1 MHVFTEIQNLL
12 SQHQAFVCY
21 AKPNATA
28 WKLLVQQNDNCNVF
42 SDQNGFVFVPFH
54 EGTKVVIPFE
64 GSAFFQGN
72 FEEIEP
78 ETVALFPADHV
89 QQSGFENLVANG
101 IATIA
106 QGNLDKVVVSRNLT
120 IPGHFSVIASFKNII
135 KTYPTAFRYL
145 FVHPKIGIWM
155 GATPEQLVQIHTNE
169 FETVALAGTKLFSDA
184 VEWTPKEIT
193 EQKIV
198 TDYIVS
204 NISSRVKNL
213 AVSEPQTI
221 QAGNLAHLKS
231 VITGQLTTDFS
242 ALDLI
247 TTLHPTPAVC
257 GLPKAAAMEFILSNE
272 QYHRSYYS
280 GYLGEFNS
288 QDATDL
294 FVNLRCMQWEEQ
306 AVTIYVGCGITADSD
321 PQLEYIETVNKS
333 MTMRNVL
340 VKSKK

>member
-1 MHVFTEIQNLL
+1 MKVFNEIQNLL

-21 AKPNATA
+21 VKPNATV
-28 WKLLVQQNDNCNVF
+28 WNLLVQKKDNCIEF
-42 SDQNGFVFVPFH
+42 TGQDGFVFVPFQ

-64 GSAFFQGN
+64 GSVFYQGI

-78 ETVALFPADHV
+78 ESITLFPTDH
-89 QQSGFENLVANG
+89 QQQDDFENLVAKG
-101 IATIA
+101 ISAIA
-106 QGNLDKVVVSRNLT
+106 QGNLDKVVVSRKLT
-120 IPGHFSVIASFKNII
+120 ISGQFSIIATFKNII
-135 KTYPTAFRYL
+135 KTYPNAFRYL

-155 GATPEQLVQIHTNE
+155 GATPEQLIQIHTNE

-184 VEWTPKEIT
+184 VVWTPKEIN

-204 NISSRVKNL
+204 NISSRVNNL
-213 AVSEPQTI
+213 AVSEPKTV

-247 TTLHPTPAVC
+247 TTLHPTPAIC
-257 GLPKAAAMEFILSNE
+257 GLPKAAATEFILTNE
-272 QYHRSYYS
+272 QYHRSYYA
-280 GYLGEFNS
+280 GFLGEYNF
-288 QDATDL
+288 QDTTDL

-306 AVTIYVGCGITADSD
+306 VVTIYVGCGITADSD

-340 VKSKK
+340 VKS